1 MTAQRIPSSYD
12 SQGRVIKTA
21 LPKSPGSDTDATVT
35 EHYSVT
41 STTTHDPDSGDDAVA
56 AQHHRAQG
64 VGAALCKRLHVDFE
78 EP

>member
-35 EHYSVT
+35 GHYSAT
-41 STTTHDPDSGDDAVA
+41 STYDPDSGDDAVA